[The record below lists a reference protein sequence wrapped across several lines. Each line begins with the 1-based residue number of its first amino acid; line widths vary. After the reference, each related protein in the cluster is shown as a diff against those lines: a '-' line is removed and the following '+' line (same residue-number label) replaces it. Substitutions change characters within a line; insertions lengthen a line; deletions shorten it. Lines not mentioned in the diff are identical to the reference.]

1 MSKKTTIT
9 AVILGLALTGAAM
22 AESHMDKALK
32 DAKDAREA
40 HMELYSFNLSLLGR
54 MAKGEMPYD
63 ADAAGKAAANL
74 ATLTAMDQAR
84 YWIEGTDEMSIDE
97 TRAKP
102 EIWENMADFQAKGT
116 ALVDATQTME
126 GAAGQSLEALQGAMG
141 PLGGACGAC
150 HKAYRAPKT

>member
-1 MSKKTTIT
+1 MTMKSAIT
-9 AVILGLALTGAAM
+9 AAVLGLCLSGAAI
-22 AESHMDKALK
+22 AESHMDKALE

-40 HMELYSFNLSLLGR
+40 HMELYSFNLSLLGD
-54 MAKGEMPYD
+54 MAKGTVAYD
-63 ADAAGKAAANL
+63 AGAAGMAASNIAAL
-74 ATLTAMDQAR
+74 AAMDQAR
-84 YWIEGTDEMSIDE
+84 YWIEGTDEMSIDD

-102 EIWENMADFQAKGT
+102 EIWENMNDFKAKEA
-116 ALVDATQTME
+116 ALMDAAKAME